1 MVKVFANTTRLP
13 GSNPS
18 HVKNEKR
25 KEKKEREGT
34 MNREPKYGGGAH
46 PKYGKL

>member
-1 MVKVFANTTRLP
+1 MVKVFANTTRIP

-25 KEKKEREGT
+25 KEKRRE
-34 MNREPKYGGGAH
+34 KA
-46 PKYGKL
+46 L